1 MHPRNDDDGTKRLRP
16 TRSGVSVGMVDSN
29 FRSVDEHGDTISC
42 TRIVYKYSFYSP
54 ANEKMGFNIENNR
67 TFNESQI

>member
-1 MHPRNDDDGTKRLRP
+1 MTMTDQKGFALPAQ
-16 TRSGVSVGMVDSN
+16 GVSVGMVDSN
-29 FRSVDEHGDTISC
+29 FRSVDEHGDTIYC